1 MMIKKMSAAFLPALL
16 SPAAYAQSGAAA
28 PQENIFVTFAP
39 LVVIFALFY
48 FLLIRP
54 QQKRA
59 RQHREMLTA
68 LKIGD
73 EVITAG
79 GIIGKVVKI
88 ADNYVSLEVGEK
100 MEIRFQKQAMQT
112 VLPRGTIKSI

>member
-1 MMIKKMSAAFLPALL
+1 MDALFAA
-16 SPAAYAQSGAAA
+16 AAHAQSGGAG
-28 PQENIFVTFAP
+28 QENVFVTFLP
-39 LVVIFALFY
+39 LVLIFVLFY

-59 RQHREMLTA
+59 RQHREMLAA
-68 LKIGD
+68 LKVGD

-79 GIIGKVVKI
+79 GVIGKVVNI
-88 ADNYVSLEVGEK
+88 SDSFVSLEVGEK
-100 MEIRFQKQAMQT
+100 VEIRFQKQAMQT